1 MSVTKSENSLIMF
14 VNGVGVAVAY
24 GMLGISLW
32 LSTNVPL
39 ATKGFWGMAVLLLTL
54 SLINFVKYRFD
65 EKMSEDRINRIEAA
79 RNEKLLENIVK
90 QISGKEAKLSNENF
104 VKRAPADVVE
114 KERASLADLH
124 QQQETVA
131 SALKRLRESNG

>member
-1 MSVTKSENSLIMF
+1 MSVSKSDNSLIMF
-14 VNGVGVAVAY
+14 LNGAGVAVAY

-65 EKMSEDRINRIEAA
+65 DKMAEDRINRIEAA
-79 RNEKLLENIVK
+79 RNEKLLEEYT
-90 QISGKEAKLSNENF
+90 G
-104 VKRAPADVVE
+104 
-114 KERASLADLH
+114 
-124 QQQETVA
+124 ET
-131 SALKRLRESNG
+131 L

>member
-1 MSVTKSENSLIMF
+1 MSVTKSDNSLIMF
-14 VNGVGVAVAY
+14 VNGAGVAIAY

-79 RNEKLLENIVK
+79 RNEKLLE
-90 QISGKEAKLSNENF
+90 EYTNE
-104 VKRAPADVVE
+104 
-114 KERASLADLH
+114 SL
-124 QQQETVA
+124 
-131 SALKRLRESNG
+131 

>member
-1 MSVTKSENSLIMF
+1 MSVTKSDNSLIMF
-14 VNGVGVAVAY
+14 VNGVGVAIAY

-65 EKMSEDRINRIEAA
+65 EKMSEDRIARIEAA
-79 RNEKLLENIVK
+79 RNEKLLEEYT
-90 QISGKEAKLSNENF
+90 GEKL
-104 VKRAPADVVE
+104 
-114 KERASLADLH
+114 
-124 QQQETVA
+124 
-131 SALKRLRESNG
+131 

>member
-79 RNEKLLENIVK
+79 RNEKLLEEYT
-90 QISGKEAKLSNENF
+90 S
-104 VKRAPADVVE
+104 
-114 KERASLADLH
+114 
-124 QQQETVA
+124 
-131 SALKRLRESNG
+131 ESI